1 MILVFMRLKSIH
13 TIKQR
18 SLQSSKN
25 CLFFYRIPVIKIDYI
40 CYMYNRYD
48 HNKTIM
54 NLSTV
59 LNKFQTSTIAGING
73 LIDGSAI
80 WKTYKQIRG
89 NSRKTLIDF
98 VTDNQLKYVIIS
110 RSGKKL
116 NISIDD
122 YNHRSHYIKIYPE
135 DIVTID
141 ELEPIITAL
150 PDIITDKQP
159 KVDKDNRIQR
169 NSDTNVS
176 NKPIAIIESEVVEE
190 KVPAINMN
198 IIQLADH
205 EQFKDS
211 NGNVFEIEVRGER
224 HSDKLFLKC
233 MHVEEYFGIDR
244 LTENLLRKENTYIEN
259 VDYIIITSFNRLQ
272 YRELKEI
279 SSSNQVQLNR
289 LKETT
294 SSNRFPL
301 EPVRRTKKSSVYL
314 TFIGFLRVILA
325 SRTGNENLKLALAW
339 VVRLTFTSAFG
350 SNDERLTLANE
361 LTLYSKCLTNL
372 SGIYLI
378 KIGKVKELRESMN
391 VPRELYPD
399 DNAIIYKF
407 GRSRD
412 ILKRYVQHC
421 SQVKYGKYNNKIEL
435 TWFIPIPEHLLADA
449 ESDVFG
455 YFKNNNLLFEFKDAS
470 GMDHKEL
477 IVVNDSIKYI
487 KTKYMQLGKDYPS
500 SGKDLIDI
508 WRTTV
513 DETKKELA
521 NKQHE
526 IEIMQLEFANQ
537 LKDKAIEIN
546 TLEYENQLKDKTIE
560 SKDKD
565 IRLLQMEMQLIKLT
579 N

>member
-13 TIKQR
+13 TIDQR
-18 SLQSSKN
+18 SLLLSKRTVY
-25 CLFFYRIPVIKIDYI
+25 FFYRIPVIKIDYI

-135 DIVTID
+135 DIVAID

-190 KVPAINMN
+190 KIPAINMN

-233 MHVEEYFGIDR
+233 MHVEEYFEIDE
-244 LTENLLRKENTYIEN
+244 LTKHVFRASSPYIEN
-259 VDYIIITSFNRLQ
+259 VDYVIITSFNQGRLSPM
-272 YRELKEI
+272 KG
-279 SSSNQVQLNR
+279 
-289 LKETT
+289 
-294 SSNRFPL
+294 
-301 EPVRRTKKSSVYL
+301 TKKSSVYL
-314 TFIGFLRVILA
+314 TFIGFIKVIMNSL
-325 SRTGNENLKLALAW
+325 SGNENLKLALAW
-339 VVRLTFTSAFG
+339 VVHLTFTSAFG
-350 SNDERLTLANE
+350 SDDERLTLANE

-378 KIGKVKELRESMN
+378 KIGKVKELRESMSIS
-391 VPRELYPD
+391 RELYPD

-435 TWFIPIPEHLLADA
+435 TWFIPIPEHLLSDA
-449 ESDVFG
+449 ENDVSG

-526 IEIMQLEFANQ
+526 IEIMQLEFAN
-537 LKDKAIEIN
+537 KIN

-560 SKDKD
+560 IKDKD
-565 IRLLQMEMQLIKLT
+565 IRLLQMEMQIMKLS
-579 N
+579 

>member
-150 PDIITDKQP
+150 PDINPPVVEKE
-159 KVDKDNRIQR
+159 
-169 NSDTNVS
+169 
-176 NKPIAIIESEVVEE
+176 NKATTIIESNNAEE
-190 KVPAINMN
+190 KAPAINMN

-205 EQFKDS
+205 EQFKDF
-211 NGNVFEIEVRGER
+211 NGNIFEIEVRGER

-244 LTENLLRKENTYIEN
+244 LTENIIRSSRNTYIEN
-259 VDYIIITSFNRLQ
+259 VDYIIITSFNTLQ
-272 YRELKEI
+272 LEGVKR
-279 SSSNQVQLNR
+279 SSSF
-289 LKETT
+289 
-294 SSNRFPL
+294 NRFSP
-301 EPVRRTKKSSVYL
+301 EPVKGTKKSTVYL
-314 TFIGFLRVILA
+314 TFIGFIKVIMNSL
-325 SRTGNENLKLALAW
+325 SGNENLKLALAW

-350 SNDERLTLANE
+350 SDDERLTLANE

-378 KIGKVKELRESMN
+378 KIGKVKELRESMSIS
-391 VPRELYPD
+391 RELYPD

-526 IEIMQLEFANQ
+526 IEIMQLEFTN
-537 LKDKAIEIN
+537 KIN

-560 SKDKD
+560 IKNIVIESKDKD
-565 IRLLQMEMQLIKLT
+565 IRLLQMEMQIMKLS
-579 N
+579 

>member
-1 MILVFMRLKSIH
+1 
-13 TIKQR
+13 
-18 SLQSSKN
+18 
-25 CLFFYRIPVIKIDYI
+25 
-40 CYMYNRYD
+40 
-48 HNKTIM
+48 M
-54 NLSTV
+54 NLSTI
-59 LNKFQTSTIAGING
+59 LTKFQTSTIASING
-73 LIDGSAI
+73 LIDGSTI
-80 WKTYKQIRG
+80 WKNYRQIRG
-89 NSRKTLIDF
+89 NSRKTLVEFIN
-98 VTDNQLKYVIIS
+98 DNNLKYVIIS

-116 NISIDD
+116 NITLDD
-122 YNHRSHYIKIYPE
+122 FNHRSHCIKIYSE
-135 DIVTID
+135 DIVAID
-141 ELEPIITAL
+141 DLEPIITAL
-150 PDIITDKQP
+150 PNIIEDKQP
-159 KVDKDNRIQR
+159 KVSVSSPVVMEDKP
-169 NSDTNVS
+169 V
-176 NKPIAIIESEVVEE
+176 AIIESDDVEE
-190 KVPAINMN
+190 KASAINMN
-198 IIQLADH
+198 IIKLAEH
-205 EQFKDS
+205 EQFKDF

-233 MHVEEYFGIDR
+233 MHVEEYFGIDQ
-244 LTENLLRKENTYIEN
+244 LTKNIFRSTSGYIQN
-259 VDYIIITSFNRLQ
+259 IDYVITD
-272 YRELKEI
+272 
-279 SSSNQVQLNR
+279 
-289 LKETT
+289 

-314 TFIGFLRVILA
+314 TFIGFIRVIMFSL
-325 SRTGNENLKLALAW
+325 SGNENLKLALAW
-339 VVRLTFTSAFG
+339 IVRLTFTSAFG
-350 SNDERLTLANE
+350 SDDERLTLANE

-378 KIGKVKELRESMN
+378 KIGKVKELRQSMN
-391 VPRELYPD
+391 VSRELYPD

-412 ILKRYVQHC
+412 ILKHYVQHC